1 LVLWRSGG
9 NIGARSVA
17 ENRRNGVN
25 YFSPAKRETSTA
37 RDAEPRLN
45 GGVSGS
51 PEILS
56 TFGAGMLITGQIHCP
71 GALQIFGRI
80 QGDVQASHIVICE
93 GGQVEGTIVAQEAVV
108 QGTFNGTI
116 HGNSV
121 KLQGKAVVDGEIFN
135 KSLAIEPNVQF
146 QGVSRRLERNVEA
159 PASEQPVTP
168 APVTVR

>member
-1 LVLWRSGG
+1 
-9 NIGARSVA
+9 
-17 ENRRNGVN
+17 VN
-25 YFSPAKRETSTA
+25 YFSPAKRDSSP

-45 GGVSGS
+45 AGVSGS

-56 TFGAGMLITGQIHCP
+56 TFGAGMLIAGQIHCP
-71 GALQIFGRI
+71 GALQIFGRV
-80 QGDVQASHIVICE
+80 QGDMQASHIVICE
-93 GGQVEGTIVAQEAVV
+93 GGRVEGTIVAQEAVI

-116 HGNSV
+116 HANSV

-146 QGVSRRLERNVEA
+146 QGVSRRLERDVEP
-159 PASEQPVTP
+159 PASEQPVAP

>member
-1 LVLWRSGG
+1 M
-9 NIGARSVA
+9 
-17 ENRRNGVN
+17 N
-25 YFSPAKRETSTA
+25 YFSPAKRDVSAA

-45 GGVSGS
+45 GGPSGS

-93 GGQVEGTIVAQEAVV
+93 GGKVEGTIVALEAVI

-116 HGNSV
+116 HGNNV

-146 QGVSRRLERNVEA
+146 QGVSRRLERAIEA
-159 PASEQPVTP
+159 PADEHPVRP
-168 APVTVR
+168 APVTAG

>member
-1 LVLWRSGG
+1 M
-9 NIGARSVA
+9 
-17 ENRRNGVN
+17 N
-25 YFSPAKRETSTA
+25 YFSPAKRDASAA

-45 GGVSGS
+45 GTASGS

-56 TFGAGMLITGQIHCP
+56 TFGAGLLIAGQIHCP
-71 GALQIFGRI
+71 GALQIFGRV

-93 GGQVEGTIVAQEAVV
+93 GGQVEGTIVAQEAVI
-108 QGTFNGTI
+108 QGTFNGTV
-116 HGNSV
+116 HANSV

-146 QGVSRRLERNVEA
+146 QGISRRLERDIEA

-168 APVTVR
+168 GPVTVR

>member
-1 LVLWRSGG
+1 
-9 NIGARSVA
+9 
-17 ENRRNGVN
+17 VN
-25 YFSPAKRETSTA
+25 YFSPPKRDASAT

-45 GGVSGS
+45 GVVSGS

-56 TFGAGMLITGQIHCP
+56 TFGAGMLIAGQIHCP

-80 QGDVQASHIVICE
+80 QGDIQASQIVICE
-93 GGQVEGTIVAQEAVV
+93 GGQVEGTIVAQEAII
-108 QGTFNGTI
+108 QGTFKGTI
-116 HGNSV
+116 HGNNV

-146 QGVSRRLERNVEA
+146 QGVSRRLEREVER
-159 PASEQPVTP
+159 PASDQPATP